1 MTHDERPAFSP
12 ADAEAM
18 FGQVGQAAMSDP
30 LHLGSSQY
38 DRLA

>member
-18 FGQVGQAAMSDP
+18 FAQVGQAAMSDP